1 VPSCVKFESL
11 ATPVKY
17 QLTYIG
23 QICETRFAG
32 FFVWLRGD
40 SDMSGLLTR
49 TLRIRRG
56 IIHRLMGFERLYETT
71 LTDGWQRVA
80 YGRGETSKTSQQ
92 WARRNWD
99 AKFSKET
106 ES

>member
-32 FFVWLRGD
+32 FFVVEGGLR
-40 SDMSGLLTR
+40 
-49 TLRIRRG
+49 
-56 IIHRLMGFERLYETT
+56 YV
-71 LTDGWQRVA
+71 RVVDENA
-80 YGRGETSKTSQQ
+80 
-92 WARRNWD
+92 
-99 AKFSKET
+99 
-106 ES
+106 